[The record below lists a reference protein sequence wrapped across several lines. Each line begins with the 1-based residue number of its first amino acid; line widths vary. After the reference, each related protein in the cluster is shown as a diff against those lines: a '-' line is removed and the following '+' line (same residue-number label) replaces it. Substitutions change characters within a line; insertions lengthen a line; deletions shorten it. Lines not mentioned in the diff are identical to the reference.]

1 MKILI
6 YADKMETLNGDVVA
20 FKVDRIFVDSDKDE
34 EAAYRRVVA
43 KKDEIAGFVKDIIN
57 DPKAKSE
64 IVVRDKKEGGD
75 SKWTIER
82 VIRDAIVDYNEMFP
96 NCPNDDCE
104 RDLRERARVANEWL
118 KSHGYEEEK
127 FYFAEEKK
135 DEEVVAEMK
144 KPNERIAVTVEGDGA
159 SPSKEQLEAAAEA
172 AKPAIEAA
180 IKTAAAIEGRAR
192 PDEQ

>member
-1 MKILI
+1 MRILI
-6 YADKMETLNGDVVA
+6 NADKAETLNGEVVA
-20 FKVDRIFVDSDKDE
+20 FKVAKITIDSDKDE
-34 EAAYRRVVA
+34 DAAYHRIIA
-43 KKDEIAGFVKDIIN
+43 NKDKFAAFIKDIIN
-57 DPKAKSE
+57 SPKALIEAGGRKKGEDVKSH
-64 IVVRDKKEGGD
+64 
-75 SKWTIER
+75 WTIER

-104 RDLRERARVANEWL
+104 RDLRERARIANEWL

-135 DEEVVAEMK
+135 DEEVVAEQK
-144 KPNERIAVTVEGDGA
+144 KPNERIVVTVEGDGA

-172 AKPAIEAA
+172 SKPAIEAA
-180 IKTAAAIEGRAR
+180 IKTAAAIEGRVR

>member
-20 FKVDRIFVDSDKDE
+20 FKVDRIVVDSDKDE
-34 EAAYRRVVA
+34 EAACRRVFA

-64 IVVRDKKEGGD
+64 IVVRDKKEDGD

-96 NCPNDDCE
+96 SCPNDDCE
-104 RDLRERARVANEWL
+104 RDLRERARIANEWL

-127 FYFAEEKK
+127 FYFAEETN
-135 DEEVVAEMK
+135 DYEVVAERK
-144 KPNERIAVTVEGDGA
+144 NPNERITVTLEGDENA
-159 SPSKEQLEAAAEA
+159 AVKSEAED
-172 AKPAIEAA
+172 
-180 IKTAAAIEGRAR
+180 KTE
-192 PDEQ
+192 